1 MLLAAVLITGM
12 VSNAAPV
19 SVLAQEI
26 TASSTPDGQQESG
39 GENRDE
45 TVEEDTEPKEETSS
59 EEQKPEEKPEQDT
72 PKPEEG
78 TEEETPK
85 PVDGAEEETPKPE
98 EETEQET
105 PEPEEETEQETPKT
119 GTEEETGETTVAEVS
134 QDLQALL
141 ARIAAL
147 PDAEEYLATEPDAD
161 DWAENEDAYEEAYTE
176 WMVGLYEYA
185 DEALAIQEEIEK
197 LPEEQRAQISEE
209 EMQKLAAWTTIA
221 QTAEEGTQVM
231 TTDTTSG
238 TCGDNVEWTLAD
250 GVLTISG
257 SGAINNYAFD
267 GKNDIKTVV
276 INEGVTSIGM
286 YAFRNC
292 SSLTSIT
299 IPASVKNIVTCAFYN
314 CSSLTNITI
323 SEGVTSIGGNAFYSC
338 SNLTSITIP
347 ASVTSIDSN
356 VFHKCSNLTKVELLG
371 ELTTI
376 NSGAFWECS
385 SLESITIPD
394 SVESIGNFAFSG
406 CSSLTGITIPE
417 GVTSIGQS
425 AFNGCSS
432 LESITIPA
440 SVTSIGGS
448 AFYGCSSLATVT
460 MESEVPSTLG
470 NSNVFYKCECT
481 NGSTKG
487 IHVPVGTADTYKQ
500 ATNWNTYKNNIT
512 DGTHSHAWSSDW
524 TTNET
529 YHWHECTEQ
538 GCTVT
543 DNADKDGYG
552 EHVYDNDSDTTC
564 NTCNYTRRLQDKQPP
579 TGEIKIDSHSWTQFI
594 NTITFK
600 LFFREAKQVTITAQD
615 EGSGVD
621 KIYYNI
627 SSEGLEEK
635 EQLNWLEWTEGS
647 SFSID
652 PDKQCIIYVK
662 ITDKAGNITYLSTD
676 GLIFDATPPVISGVT
691 DGETYHAPQAVTV
704 TDDAMFGVKRVT
716 VNGTE
721 VTLNDDKFTLG
732 LSDNPQTI
740 IAEDHAGN
748 TATVT
753 VTVKEQTYAVTVQ
766 NGTGAG
772 DYKEGATVTITANAP
787 ASGKTFDQWVVN
799 SGGVTLADV
808 TNSTTTFT
816 MPAGAVS
823 VTATYKD
830 FVSDADRVAKATTV
844 VENALAGITATNATT
859 GAEILGVINTALGN
873 AGITGVT
880 VKIDKFR
887 KTEATISAAG
897 HIEGIVFITCGQEST
912 SINMEKPITQLTVG
926 KYTAAVNNGTG
937 GGEYAA
943 GDIVTII
950 ANAPA
955 SGKQF
960 DRWMVNSGNV
970 TLTDATSSTTTFTMP
985 AGAVSVSATYKD
997 KTTTGGGSGGGD
1009 SGSGDHSGGNSG
1021 GNTGSGD
1028 YSGGSSGG
1036 NSDSSGGHSGGGSH
1050 GGGNSGNGNNNN
1062 DNGGFAGDADNN
1074 GAGGNI
1080 SNDSSGANDA
1090 VGGSQSGANAVVTPA
1105 KAPATVITTPQENLE
1120 DTVLT
1125 AAEKQQKADGA
1136 DIRIELDVKVAAAEA
1151 GAADRALVEE
1161 ALRGSAAGYILGQYL
1176 DINLYKV
1183 IGDSRTAITQT
1194 DGKITVRIDVPESLK
1209 NTDSTRTRIFAVIRA
1224 HDGKA
1229 QLLADLDQNADTIT
1243 IETDRFSTY
1252 AIVYKD
1258 TVTGAGNPSSGDG
1271 GTIQLRAESGS
1282 GKESGNG
1289 KDDEPKTGDNT
1300 PIELSATLAMIA
1312 GFGYLLLYFMDRE
1325 RGMTEERKKEL
1336 VSCLVTWAKQGG
1348 KIRKYLAL
1356 AAIFVLLVYY
1366 HSIGKKICVEWKE
1379 VYGE

>member
-1 MLLAAVLITGM
+1 M
-12 VSNAAPV
+12 
-19 SVLAQEI
+19 
-26 TASSTPDGQQESG
+26 
-39 GENRDE
+39 
-45 TVEEDTEPKEETSS
+45 EEDTEPKEETSS

-85 PVDGAEEETPKPE
+85 PADGTEEETPKPKD
-98 EETEQET
+98 ETEQEI
-105 PEPEEETEQETPKT
+105 PEPEDGIEQETPGT
-119 GTEEETGETTVAEVS
+119 GTEEETEETGEIMVAEAS

-141 ARIAAL
+141 AWIAAL

-209 EMQKLAAWTTIA
+209 ELQKLAAWAELA
-221 QTAEEGTQVM
+221 QTAEESAQVM
-231 TTDTTSG
+231 ATESSMVMAAEEDTSG
-238 TCGDNVEWTLAD
+238 TCGANLTWTLAD

-257 SGAINNYAFD
+257 SGAIDSYAFD

-500 ATNWNTYKNNIT
+500 ATNWSTYKNNIT

-543 DNADKDGYG
+543 DNAAKSGYG
-552 EHVYDNDSDTTC
+552 EHVYDSDSDTTC
-564 NTCNYTRRLQDKQPP
+564 NTCGYTRTLQDTQPP
-579 TGEIKIDSHSWTQFI
+579 TGKIEIDGNSWTHFQEGIIFE
-594 NTITFK
+594 

-621 KIYYNI
+621 KIYYYI
-627 SSEGLEEK
+627 SSEELEGK
-635 EQLNWLEWTEGS
+635 EQLNWLEWTEGN
-647 SFSID
+647 SFSIA
-652 PDKQCIIYVK
+652 PDRECIIYAK
-662 ITDKAGNITYLSTD
+662 ITDKAGNITYLSSD
-676 GLIFDATPPVISGVT
+676 GLVFDATPPVISGVT
-691 DGETYHAPQAVTV
+691 DGETYHAPQTVTV
-704 TDDAMFGVKRVT
+704 KDAMFGVKSVT
-716 VNGTE
+716 VNGRE
-721 VTLNDDKFTLG
+721 VTLNDNKFTLG
-732 LSDNPQTI
+732 LSDSPQI
-740 IAEDHAGN
+740 IVAEDHAGN
-748 TATVT
+748 TTTVT

-772 DYKEGATVTITANAP
+772 DYKEGAIVTITANVP
-787 ASGKTFDQWVVN
+787 ASGKQFDKWVVN
-799 SGGVTLADV
+799 SGNVTLTDA
-808 TNSTTTFT
+808 TSSTMTFT

-830 FVSDADRVAKATTV
+830 FVSDADKVARATTV
-844 VENALAGITATNATT
+844 VENALNGITATNATT
-859 GAEILGVINTALGN
+859 EAEILGVINTALGN

-880 VKIDKFR
+880 VTIDKFR
-887 KTEATISAAG
+887 KTEAIISAAG
-897 HIEGIVFITCGQEST
+897 HIEGVVFITCGQESE
-912 SINMEKPITQLTVG
+912 SINMEKPIAQLTAG

-943 GDIVTII
+943 GDTVTIE
-950 ANAPA
+950 ADAPA

-960 DRWMVNSGNV
+960 DRWVVNSGNV

-1080 SNDSSGANDA
+1080 SSDSGNGSSGAGTSGTPGVSVAGQPKVKQEKEGNIQKEVRVEGEETLDA
-1090 VGGSQSGANAVVTPA
+1090 VMETPLS
-1105 KAPATVITTPQENLE
+1105 KLTDI
-1120 DTVLT
+1120 VLT
-1125 AAEKQQKADGA
+1125 EKEKQQAA
-1136 DIRIELDVKVAAAEA
+1136 VETTIRIVLDVKDASAAVS
-1151 GAADRALVEE
+1151 AADKALVET
-1161 ALRGSAAGYILGQYL
+1161 ALNSSIAKGYTLGQYL

-1209 NTDSTRTRIFAVIRA
+1209 NTDSTKTRTFAVLRA
-1224 HDGKA
+1224 HDGKV
-1229 QLLADLDQNADTIT
+1229 QLLADLDQEAGTIT

-1258 TVTGAGNPSSGDG
+1258 TASAAGNSDGGDG
-1271 GTIQLRAESGS
+1271 GIVQLRAESGS

-1348 KIRKYLAL
+1348 KIRKYMAL